1 MADIRVT
8 RNEHHWQ
15 QKQYLVE
22 FTVTTANRH
31 QFAVQQAIPQ
41 LFLDRH
47 EYELLD
53 LAYLMMGLKLKA
65 GISSRETMKTGTVEV
80 TTDGEPY
87 RPNFFAILDNGSK
100 IHITEDT

>member
-15 QKQYLVE
+15 QKQYMVE

-31 QFAVQQAIPQ
+31 QFAIQQVIPQ
-41 LFLDRH
+41 LFIDKY

-53 LAYLMMGLKLKA
+53 LAYLMLGLKLKQ
-65 GISSRETMKTGTVEV
+65 GISQYEVRDKGTVEV
-80 TTDGEPY
+80 TTDGELY
-87 RPNFFAILDNGSK
+87 RPNFFATLEDGSK

>member
-8 RNEHHWQ
+8 RNEHHWK
-15 QKQYLVE
+15 QKQYVVE
-22 FTVTTANRH
+22 FTVTTSNRH
-31 QFAVQQAIPQ
+31 QFAVQQLIPQ

-53 LAYLMMGLKLKA
+53 LAYLMMGLKLKD
-65 GISSRETMKTGTVEV
+65 GISSRETMKTGSVEV
-80 TTDGEPY
+80 TTYGESY
-87 RPNFFAILDNGSK
+87 RPNFFVTLDNGSK

>member
-15 QKQYLVE
+15 QKEYVVE
-22 FTVTTANRH
+22 FTVTTSNRH
-31 QFAVQQAIPQ
+31 QFAVQQVVPQ

-53 LAYLMMGLKLKA
+53 LAYLMMGLKLKD

-80 TTDGEPY
+80 TTDGESY
-87 RPNFFAILDNGSK
+87 RPNFFATLEDGSR